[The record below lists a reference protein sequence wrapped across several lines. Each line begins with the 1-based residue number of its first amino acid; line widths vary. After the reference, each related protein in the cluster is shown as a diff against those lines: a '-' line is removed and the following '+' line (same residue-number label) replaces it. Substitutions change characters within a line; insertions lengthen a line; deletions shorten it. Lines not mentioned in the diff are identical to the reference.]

1 MHDLNTRPHT
11 RPSLHRLPLFPF
23 FLAFLTS
30 HLRLRLH
37 LRLLSYPP
45 PRAPPLSPSSS
56 HPKDASLSEEQKVQ
70 MVEEAVGLGQI
81 EELIKMAE
89 EDLALIPQ
97 YAEWKLWEE

>member
-1 MHDLNTRPHT
+1 
-11 RPSLHRLPLFPF
+11 
-23 FLAFLTS
+23 
-30 HLRLRLH
+30 
-37 LRLLSYPP
+37 
-45 PRAPPLSPSSS
+45 
-56 HPKDASLSEEQKVQ
+56 LSEEQKVQ